1 MDIVKTLLGDQ
12 APALLGQLQQLGFS
26 SDKAQNLLSETVQQ
40 VASVAQEPG
49 AENAEEAGMATLG
62 NAGSLLEKLDISGLA
77 SKLDMDS
84 GTVENALKMIMPSLV
99 SALSQGGGL
108 AQLTQHAK
116 GGLLGAAKSAL
127 GSLFGGRPS

>member
-62 NAGSLLEKLDISGLA
+62 NAESLLEKLDISGLA

-99 SALSQGGGL
+99 GALSQGGAL

-116 GGLLGAAKSAL
+116 GGLFSAAKNAL
-127 GSLFGGRPS
+127 GNLFGGRPS